1 MRVKEATREDQELQT
16 VLQWLKGG
24 CIKNTLPESAKHFQS
39 LGKELVVSDGVLM
52 YRQRIVIPSKY
63 RQAFLHTLHSSH
75 QGVTGMTLRAEE
87 SVFWPNITRDI
98 KLKRQNCR
106 ICDVYAPSY
115 ADMPPVQPDVP
126 MYPFQHICSDYFQIH
141 GKEYCVVV
149 DRFSGWF
156 NIFQAKDG
164 AHGLVAMFTRLFQDT
179 GVPESLT
186 TDGGV
191 TYVSAKFQEFLATYK
206 VHHRVSSVGF
216 PHGNTRSEVA
226 VKSAKRLLRENTS
239 ITGELDNVAVTKA
252 LLQHRNTPDR
262 DIGMSPAELLYGRKL
277 KDFLPGCPTKYIRPQ
292 SSNLRQEWND
302 IAQWRELALAK
313 RCSKVLEKLSEHVK
327 DLPALKKGDLVAV
340 QNQLGNNPR
349 RWDRRG
355 VIVEVLPYRQY
366 KILLDGS
373 RRITLRN
380 RKFIRLFKPLQPVDD
395 LSSSNGVQR
404 KQASQEVKQSKQ
416 ARLRAAAKTPSTT
429 AAVGRQPVLGDHR
442 DLTETSPT
450 ELSEGLEPTV
460 DTDAELYL
468 PNLLFLS

>member
-1 MRVKEATREDQELQT
+1 M
-16 VLQWLKGG
+16 
-24 CIKNTLPESAKHFQS
+24 I
-39 LGKELVVSDGVLM
+39 
-52 YRQRIVIPSKY
+52 
-63 RQAFLHTLHSSH
+63 
-75 QGVTGMTLRAEE
+75 
-87 SVFWPNITRDI
+87 
-98 KLKRQNCR
+98 
-106 ICDVYAPSY
+106 
-115 ADMPPVQPDVP
+115 
-126 MYPFQHICSDYFQIH
+126 
-141 GKEYCVVV
+141 V

-164 AHGLVAMFTRLFQDT
+164 ARGLVAMFTRLFQDA
-179 GVPESLT
+179 GVPETLT
-186 TDGGV
+186 TDGGT

-239 ITGELDNVAVTKA
+239 ITGDLDNVAVTKA

-277 KDFLPGCPTKYIRPQ
+277 KDFLPGCPSKYIRPQ
-292 SSNLRQEWND
+292 SGNMRQEWND

-327 DLPALKKGDLVAV
+327 DLPALKVGDLVAV

-355 VIVEVLPYRQY
+355 VIVEVLPHRQY

-373 RRITLRN
+373 RRLTLRN

-395 LSSSNGVQR
+395 LSSNVDVQR
-404 KQASQEVKQSKQ
+404 KAAMQEVKRSEQ
-416 ARLRAAAKTPSTT
+416 ARLRT
-429 AAVGRQPVLGDHR
+429 AASKPATSVTGGTKPAV
-442 DLTETSPT
+442 TETLTT
-450 ELSEGLEPTV
+450 ELSGKPTSTNE
-460 DTDAELYL
+460 TDSEQSL
-468 PNLLFLS
+468 PNLLFPGYEDTINREAPQFSTGTPGIPPEDHGVPSPTQ